1 MLSDT
6 ARRLLMLAT
15 ATAIVTGCAS
25 PQKEH
30 AQTTAPAHVSRF
42 STHPG
47 GDALPPGWEPWVL
60 SRFKRPTTY
69 RLIRQNGHSV
79 VHAQAEQS
87 ASGLVHR
94 LALDPLSQPILQW
107 HWKVDALIGSA
118 DNTVRHLEDSPVR
131 IAISFDGDPEKLPL
145 KERVFFD
152 NMRLLT
158 GQQLP
163 YATLMYIWENRAPV
177 NSVID
182 NLHTARIKMIVAE
195 SGPGRLGR
203 WQRLMRN
210 IVNDYRHAF
219 GEEPGRIIAVGL
231 MTDTDNTGETAEAW
245 YGDIEFLQAQ
255 PLPARQ

>member
-1 MLSDT
+1 MLNGVVL
-6 ARRLLMLAT
+6 RLLMLAA
-15 ATAIVTGCAS
+15 ATAIITGCAS
-25 PQKEH
+25 TQKEH
-30 AQTTAPAHVSRF
+30 PSASAPAQVSPF
-42 STHPG
+42 STQPS

-60 SRFKRPTTY
+60 SRFKRTTTY
-69 RLIRQNGHSV
+69 RLIRQDGQSV

-94 LALDPLSQPILQW
+94 LALDPLSRPILQW
-107 HWKVDALIGSA
+107 HWKVDALISSA
-118 DNTVRHLEDSPVR
+118 DNTLRHLEDSPVR
-131 IAISFDGDPEKLPL
+131 IVISFDGDPEKLPL
-145 KERVFFD
+145 KERVFSD

-195 SGPGRLGR
+195 SGPGRLGS

-210 IVNDYRHAF
+210 IVDDYRRAF
-219 GEEPGRIIAVGL
+219 GEEPGRITAVAL

-245 YGDIEFLQAQ
+245 YGDIEFLRAD
-255 PLPARQ
+255 PR